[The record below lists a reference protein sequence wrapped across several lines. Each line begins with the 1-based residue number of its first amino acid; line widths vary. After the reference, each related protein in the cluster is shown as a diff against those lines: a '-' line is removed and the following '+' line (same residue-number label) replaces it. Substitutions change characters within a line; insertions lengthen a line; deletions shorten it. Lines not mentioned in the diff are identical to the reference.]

1 MKYNYSK
8 HYASMNKI
16 DLQSEESLRA
26 WFNKTK
32 IDYKFE
38 VERFLGE
45 NYKSKSILDLG
56 CGIGGVLN
64 FLKQNGCTDIF
75 GIDNSEEQIDV
86 CKKYVTNNVS
96 RIDIFEFLKSS
107 YKEFDIIIMF
117 DIVEH
122 IQKNRIIELLKLVY
136 DSLSPNGI
144 VIIRTPNM
152 GSIIAP
158 YGRYLDFT
166 HDTGF
171 TSESL
176 QQVLSESEFTDINFF
191 NSAIGR
197 KRIYLLKLI
206 HKIFSLMY
214 RTRYSEIVT
223 ANILATAKKNS

>member
-1 MKYNYSK
+1 
-8 HYASMNKI
+8 MNKI

-26 WFNKTK
+26 WFNKTE

-38 VERFLGE
+38 LERLLVD
-45 NYKSKSILDLG
+45 NYKFKSILDLG

-64 FLKQNGCTDIF
+64 YLKQNGCTDIF
-75 GIDNSEEQIDV
+75 GVDNSQEQIEV
-86 CKKYVTNNVS
+86 CQKYVTKKVS
-96 RIDIFEFLKSS
+96 QVDIFDFLKSNT
-107 YKEFDIIIMF
+107 KEFDIIIVF

-171 TSESL
+171 TSGSL
-176 QQVLSESEFTDINFF
+176 QQVLSEAEFTDIVFF

-206 HKIFSLMY
+206 HKILSSMY

-223 ANILATAKKNS
+223 ANILATAKKNP